1 MNNNSKLILFFHTKK
16 MKVNMK
22 VKPPIFIIKKMNFLT
37 KKRNISAS
45 NLENLSTSNS
55 PNKQLKREESKK
67 INEEKQSES
76 INNSVKIQNNNQTN
90 SKKIKWTQ
98 NEDELLMDCVNKFG
112 LGKWNEMKNCFIGRT
127 RKQIR
132 QRYIIIIKKKKISE
146 DKIQPI
152 SLNTTSI
159 TDDEKTETNNL
170 KESNDAF
177 KWNDELD
184 KILLKEYFLN
194 KKSWVKISKKIP
206 DSSENS
212 VKNRFYSLLRQL
224 VNKTKKS
231 FKCNLSLNSLYS
243 SEEKTTNNYIF
254 LLYREIFGSQIK
266 LNNEYNNLM
275 ANKKMLFI
283 SKNYNTICLNNK
295 SKQKNYS
302 VKILLS
308 FLPELLTDKGVNIKE
323 IIEELNQRKIN
334 AATQMFVIIE
344 RYFNYNKCDS
354 KSISTDAEFEHLKN
368 EQTEKLGKVLI
379 KMDIKVMSK
388 YFYRFRYNTLGI

>member
-1 MNNNSKLILFFHTKK
+1 
-16 MKVNMK
+16 MK
-22 VKPPIFIIKKMNFLT
+22 VKPPIFIIKKMSMLN

-45 NLENLSTSNS
+45 NLENLSISNS
-55 PNKQLKREESKK
+55 PNKQLKKEDTKIIIEQKK
-67 INEEKQSES
+67 NES

-98 NEDELLMDCVNKFG
+98 NEDEILMDCINKFG

-146 DKIQPI
+146 DKAQPI

-159 TDDEKTETNNL
+159 TGDEQTETNIL

-206 DSSENS
+206 GSSENS

-243 SEEKTTNNYIF
+243 SEEITTNNYIF
-254 LLYREIFGSQIK
+254 LLYKEIFGSQIK
-266 LNNEYNNLM
+266 LNNEYNNLI

-283 SKNYNTICLNNK
+283 SKNYNTIYLSNK

-308 FLPELLTDKGVNIKE
+308 FLPELLTDKGVNIE
-323 IIEELNQRKIN
+323 DIIEELNQRKIN
-334 AATQMFVIIE
+334 AATQIFVIIE
-344 RYFNYNKCDS
+344 RYFNCNKCDS
-354 KSISTDAEFEHLKN
+354 KSISTDAEYEPLKN
-368 EQTEKLGKVLI
+368 EQAEKLGKVLI

>member
-22 VKPPIFIIKKMNFLT
+22 VKPPIFIIKKMSLLT

-55 PNKQLKREESKK
+55 PNKQLNKGETKTIIEQKK
-67 INEEKQSES
+67 NES
-76 INNSVKIQNNNQTN
+76 INDSVKIQNNNQTN

-98 NEDELLMDCVNKFG
+98 NEDELLMDCVKKFG

-146 DKIQPI
+146 DKAQPI

-206 DSSENS
+206 GSSENS

-243 SEEKTTNNYIF
+243 SEEITTNNYIF

-266 LNNEYNNLM
+266 LNNEYNNLI

-283 SKNYNTICLNNK
+283 SKNYNTIYLNNK

-308 FLPELLTDKGVNIKE
+308 FLPELLTDKGVNIEE

-334 AATQMFVIIE
+334 AATQIFVIIE
-344 RYFNYNKCDS
+344 RYFNCNKCDS
-354 KSISTDAEFEHLKN
+354 KSVSTDAEYEPLKN
-368 EQTEKLGKVLI
+368 EQAEKLGKVLI

>member
-22 VKPPIFIIKKMNFLT
+22 VKPPIFIIKKMSFLT

-55 PNKQLKREESKK
+55 PNKQLKKEESKK

-266 LNNEYNNLM
+266 LNNEYNNLI

-344 RYFNYNKCDS
+344 RYFTYNKCDS

>member
-55 PNKQLKREESKK
+55 PNKQLKKEESKK

-254 LLYREIFGSQIK
+254 LLYREIFGNQIK

-344 RYFNYNKCDS
+344 RYFTYNKCDS

>member
-22 VKPPIFIIKKMNFLT
+22 VKPPIFIIKKMSFLT

-55 PNKQLKREESKK
+55 PNKQLKKEESKK

-146 DKIQPI
+146 DKVQPI

-266 LNNEYNNLM
+266 LNNEYNNLI

-344 RYFNYNKCDS
+344 RYFTYNKCDS